1 MREQRKHMIWTYV
14 LLVIFAVVALLPL
27 YYLVITS
34 MKGLEEASTRATFWP
49 ESFHLFQNISFVL
62 KYPDYQVGRFFINTM
77 IVFILKASGTALSC
91 SLAAYGFTRFRFP
104 GKNIIFI
111 VLLSAVM
118 IPSELLGVPI
128 FEFMVNAGLRE
139 AFWFPLWIGAWFA
152 TDIFVIFLF
161 RQFFKGIPSELF
173 DAAKMDG
180 CSELQ
185 AFFKIMVPLSKPVFV
200 TVLLLYFVGT
210 YNDLYG
216 PAVYIISQENFLMA
230 QSINMFET
238 LYKTGSSSYIVPWNY
253 VSVAT
258 MIGMI
263 PVFFIFSAA
272 QKQFVES
279 VAGVGLKG

>member
-1 MREQRKHMIWTYV
+1 MRKRKANASTYI
-14 LLVIFAVVALLPL
+14 LLVIFAVIALLPL
-27 YYLVITS
+27 YYLLITAF
-34 MKGLEEASTRATFWP
+34 KELDEASTRATFFP
-49 ESFHLFQNISFVL
+49 QSFALFENIRFVL
-62 KYPDYQVGRFFINTM
+62 KYPDYQVGRFFMNTM
-77 IVFILKASGTALSC
+77 IVFILKATGTAFTC
-91 SLAAYGFTRFRFP
+91 SLAAYGFSRFRFP
-104 GKNIIFI
+104 GKDLIFI
-111 VLLSAVM
+111 ILLSAVM

-128 FEFMVNAGLRE
+128 FEFMVNTGLRE
-139 AFWFPLWIGAWFA
+139 TFWFPLWIGSWFA

-161 RQFFKGIPSELF
+161 RQFFKGIPTELF

-180 CSELQ
+180 ANEFQ
-185 AFFKIMVPLSKPVFV
+185 AFLHILVPLSKPVFV

-238 LYKTGSSSYIVPWNY
+238 LYRTGSSSYIVPWNY

-258 MIGMI
+258 LIGMI
-263 PVFFIFSAA
+263 PVFAVFAFA